1 MKRICLLN
9 GRHTPGPEW
18 EAECPLRNAAERSER
33 ARKAA
38 QARYAARQY
47 SVEQRLASEHGPA
60 APDTEAPE
68 QCTSQPRHRP
78 PPVIPIEARRDV
90 ASS

>member
-9 GRHTPGPEW
+9 GRHTAGSEW

-38 QARYAARQY
+38 RARYAARQH
-47 SVEQRLASEHGPA
+47 SAEQRVASERGPA
-60 APDTEAPE
+60 APDTVAPG
-68 QCTSQPRHRP
+68 RF
-78 PPVIPIEARRDV
+78 A
-90 ASS
+90 A